1 MWVKVTPGVI
11 AGYFRGKRINVK
23 QGDRVED
30 AGLVSLFP
38 RDFRELSLVVPSSSS
53 PQEPSG
59 APPLTKEELERKS
72 KRELLAIARELG
84 IESDSMKK
92 DELITAI
99 LEAEDVRKREDSKEP
114 AEEISG

>member
-23 QGDRVED
+23 QGDKVED

-38 RDFRELSLVVPSSSS
+38 GDFRELSPVAPSPSS

-59 APPLTKEELERKS
+59 APPLTREELEKKS

-84 IESDSMKK
+84 IEAGSMKK

-99 LEAEDVRKREDSKEP
+99 LEAENVRKREDSEKP
-114 AEEISG
+114 AEEVSG